1 MSGEQNDME
10 NRPMNLH
17 FSLACFFAPIWA
29 WLAFQCSVW
38 SFILTHSPMPFY
50 YIRKIMWY
58 QVVSMKGQRFGRW
71 TVLGQMEFSKTGE
84 RKWLCRCDCGTERF
98 VLERSLLYGGSQS
111 CGCLR
116 KERAKE
122 AVSAD
127 LTGKAFGELTVLG
140 PAPAQKAGGVRWLCR
155 CICGTEY
162 TVLGTLLLSGR
173 RTRCPN
179 HRKNYA
185 VKDIAGQRFFRLTA
199 RYPAEAQNGRGI
211 VWHCRCDCGTEID
224 VPYNDL
230 VYGNMKS
237 CGCQKKEH
245 DAQMPELLTH
255 IDGTCIEALRSGKR
269 PANNTTGYR
278 GIYKIRGKY
287 TVKIVFQ
294 KKQYFLGTFEK
305 AADAAAVR
313 EKSEQ
318 LPFGEAVSLYEA
330 WKKKASADPDWAAEH
345 PLAYLVVRDRD
356 GMPRIRAV

>member
-1 MSGEQNDME
+1 
-10 NRPMNLH
+10 
-17 FSLACFFAPIWA
+17 
-29 WLAFQCSVW
+29 
-38 SFILTHSPMPFY
+38 
-50 YIRKIMWY
+50 
-58 QVVSMKGQRFGRW
+58 MKGQRFGRW

-185 VKDIAGQRFFRLTA
+185 VKTLPDSAFSGSRRGTQRKHRTV
-199 RYPAEAQNGRGI
+199 E
-211 VWHCRCDCGTEID
+211 VSSGT
-224 VPYNDL
+224 
-230 VYGNMKS
+230 
-237 CGCQKKEH
+237 
-245 DAQMPELLTH
+245 
-255 IDGTCIEALRSGKR
+255 
-269 PANNTTGYR
+269 
-278 GIYKIRGKY
+278 
-287 TVKIVFQ
+287 
-294 KKQYFLGTFEK
+294 
-305 AADAAAVR
+305 AAAT
-313 EKSEQ
+313 
-318 LPFGEAVSLYEA
+318 
-330 WKKKASADPDWAAEH
+330 AE
-345 PLAYLVVRDRD
+345 LKLTYRTTTWF
-356 GMPRIRAV
+356 MEI

>member
-1 MSGEQNDME
+1 MALPLRLRDGALRSGAQPALWRVAELRLSAE
-10 NRPMNLH
+10 R
-17 FSLACFFAPIWA
+17 AC
-29 WLAFQCSVW
+29 
-38 SFILTHSPMPFY
+38 
-50 YIRKIMWY
+50 KGG
-58 QVVSMKGQRFGRW
+58 GQR
-71 TVLGQMEFSKTGE
+71 
-84 RKWLCRCDCGTERF
+84 
-98 VLERSLLYGGSQS
+98 RSD
-111 CGCLR
+111 R
-116 KERAKE
+116 
-122 AVSAD
+122 
-127 LTGKAFGELTVLG
+127 KAFGELTVLD

-255 IDGTCIEALRSGKR
+255 IDGTCIEALRSGRR

-278 GIYKIRGKY
+278 GVYKIRGKY
-287 TVKIVFQ
+287 TAKIVFQ

-318 LPFGEAVSLYEA
+318 LLFGEAVSLYEA

-345 PLAYLVVRDRD
+345 PLAYLVVRDTD
-356 GMPRIRAV
+356 GMPRIRDV

>member
-1 MSGEQNDME
+1 
-10 NRPMNLH
+10 
-17 FSLACFFAPIWA
+17 
-29 WLAFQCSVW
+29 
-38 SFILTHSPMPFY
+38 MPFY

-155 CICGTEY
+155 CACGTEY

-278 GIYKIRGKY
+278 GVYKTRGKY
-287 TVKIVFQ
+287 TAKIVFQ